1 MKNIILFSSVI
12 AITLLLSASSVLAQN
27 LVFSDE
33 SLGWSIDVPRLYSI
47 ASEAE
52 SYETVG
58 GEDSGLTPKLIFT
71 EGEDQLFASFTIA
84 IDAETAEEVND
95 FYTEGY
101 IKEFENLG
109 LTAKQTKSKVEISGT
124 QFDKTSIVFSQGD
137 TEAYF
142 MDSYCAVIGGQAFVA
157 SLGFIDP
164 SNAQPMEDAF
174 LGSIFK

>member
-1 MKNIILFSSVI
+1 MKNIILLPCI
-12 AITLLLSASSVLAQN
+12 LALTLFCSASSVVAQK

-33 SLGWSIDVPRLYSI
+33 GLGWSIDVPRLYTV

-52 SYETVG
+52 SYETLG
-58 GEDSGLTPKLIFT
+58 GEDSGLLPKLIFT

-101 IKEFENLG
+101 IAEFESLG

-124 QFDKTSIVFSQGD
+124 QFDKTSIVFLQGD

-142 MDSYCAVIGGQAFVA
+142 MDSYCAVIGGQAFLA

-164 SNAQPMEDAF
+164 NAAEPMEDAF